1 MAEQHSTRAK
11 ATSATSAPQGH
22 PSRRRPPR
30 PRTAS
35 NKSLRPRLSKPS
47 ATAARAAVD
56 PELASQLH
64 GIARLLSVVYS
75 TCVTA
80 ELALQG
86 QNGDQDQDILC
97 ALRMNVTEPVSRQVE
112 KLDSLAVA
120 LGGDLRDERA

>member
-1 MAEQHSTRAK
+1 MAEQHSTRPK
-11 ATSATSAPQGH
+11 AASASTAPRRHAPKGH
-22 PSRRRPPR
+22 L
-30 PRTAS
+30 S
-35 NKSLRPRLSKPS
+35 NKSLRPRSAKAPS
-47 ATAARAAVD
+47 APECAVANR
-56 PELASQLH
+56 ELASQVH
-64 GIARLLSVVYS
+64 GIARLLRVVYS

-120 LGGDLRDERA
+120 LAGNMRDGHA

>member
-1 MAEQHSTRAK
+1 
-11 ATSATSAPQGH
+11 
-22 PSRRRPPR
+22 
-30 PRTAS
+30 
-35 NKSLRPRLSKPS
+35 LSKPS